1 MTTRQQLY
9 KQNYSQKTYFTV
21 DGNYH
26 FDYLCTINSTQDANM
41 IINLKKETQ
50 EVREWFREAQ
60 AATGLSGRA
69 LVIGAIM
76 DFRQKAKDR
85 TTQPRKKNSE
95 PKKPAA

>member
-1 MTTRQQLY
+1 MH
-9 KQNYSQKTYFTV
+9 QKRKNNV
-21 DGNYH
+21 DLISFWVH
-26 FDYLCTINSTQDANM
+26 FDNINSTQDANM

-85 TTQPRKKNSE
+85 SSQPRKKNSE

>member
-1 MTTRQQLY
+1 
-9 KQNYSQKTYFTV
+9 
-21 DGNYH
+21 
-26 FDYLCTINSTQDANM
+26 M

-76 DFRQKAKDR
+76 DFR
-85 TTQPRKKNSE
+85 
-95 PKKPAA
+95 

>member
-1 MTTRQQLY
+1 MHVISKACFRVDQTAHFVLY
-9 KQNYSQKTYFTV
+9 WV
-21 DGNYH
+21 
-26 FDYLCTINSTQDANM
+26 INSTQDANM

-85 TTQPRKKNSE
+85 SPQPRKKNSE

>member
-1 MTTRQQLY
+1 
-9 KQNYSQKTYFTV
+9 
-21 DGNYH
+21 
-26 FDYLCTINSTQDANM
+26 M

-85 TTQPRKKNSE
+85 SPQPRK
-95 PKKPAA
+95 

>member
-9 KQNYSQKTYFTV
+9 KQNYSQKIYFTV
-21 DGNYH
+21 DGNCH
-26 FDYLCTINSTQDANM
+26 FDYLCAINRTQDANM
-41 IINLKKETQ
+41 IIDLKKETQ
-50 EVREWFREAQ
+50 EVREWFRDAQ

-85 TTQPRKKNSE
+85 SPQPRKKNPE

>member
-1 MTTRQQLY
+1 
-9 KQNYSQKTYFTV
+9 
-21 DGNYH
+21 
-26 FDYLCTINSTQDANM
+26 M

-76 DFRQKAKDR
+76 DFRQKSKDR
-85 TTQPRKKNSE
+85 TLQLKKN

>member
-1 MTTRQQLY
+1 MLD
-9 KQNYSQKTYFTV
+9 V
-21 DGNYH
+21 
-26 FDYLCTINSTQDANM
+26 NSTQDANM

-85 TTQPRKKNSE
+85 SPQPRKKNSE
-95 PKKPAA
+95 PKKPVA

>member
-1 MTTRQQLY
+1 
-9 KQNYSQKTYFTV
+9 
-21 DGNYH
+21 
-26 FDYLCTINSTQDANM
+26 M

-76 DFRQKAKDR
+76 DFRQKAKKNR
-85 TTQPRKKNSE
+85 TLQPGTRTPNPRS
-95 PKKPAA
+95 PQHDGNRLDQHC

>member
-1 MTTRQQLY
+1 MLHY
-9 KQNYSQKTYFTV
+9 I
-21 DGNYH
+21 
-26 FDYLCTINSTQDANM
+26 INSTQDANM
-41 IINLKKETQ
+41 IINLKEETQ

-85 TTQPRKKNSE
+85 TLQPKKN